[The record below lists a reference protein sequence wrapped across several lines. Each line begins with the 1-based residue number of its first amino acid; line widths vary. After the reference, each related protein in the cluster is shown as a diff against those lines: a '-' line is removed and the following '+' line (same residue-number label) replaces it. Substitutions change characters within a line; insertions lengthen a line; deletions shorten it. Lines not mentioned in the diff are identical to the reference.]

1 MKTKISARK
10 FLSKYMI
17 YLAFVALLIVFS
29 LTLRNVGNGFLDMG
43 NVWNI
48 IRQTALIAILGVG
61 MTYALGAGQIDLSVG
76 SVVGLTSLVTAWT
89 VQAAGLIPGVLA
101 GLAVGAV
108 VGALNGALIA
118 WVKIPPFIATLGTQI
133 LFAGVSRTVSGLKS
147 VPITNMTFNF
157 VFGGGDFGGVP
168 VLLLWMVVIVVV
180 GQLFLRKRPFGRQVI
195 SVGGNP
201 KAALYSGVRVKLTI
215 FKVMLLSGVLA
226 SLAGILWAGR
236 FGGGRYSLGE
246 AEETS
251 AIASDRSGRHEH
263 QRRQG
268 LRGGRLR
275 RRRHARHDQQRARH
289 VWSGCLSADGRPRP
303 HHPRRRCLHCQRG
316 EGRLSGR
323 SLCWISLESAI
334 QTST

>member
-108 VGALNGALIA
+108 VGAINGALIA

-133 LFAGVSRTVSGLKS
+133 LFAG
-147 VPITNMTFNF
+147 
-157 VFGGGDFGGVP
+157 
-168 VLLLWMVVIVVV
+168 
-180 GQLFLRKRPFGRQVI
+180 
-195 SVGGNP
+195 
-201 KAALYSGVRVKLTI
+201 
-215 FKVMLLSGVLA
+215 
-226 SLAGILWAGR
+226 R
-236 FGGGRYSLGE
+236 F
-246 AEETS
+246 A
-251 AIASDRSGRHEH
+251 H
-263 QRRQG
+263 G
-268 LRGGRLR
+268 LRPEICPHHKHDVQLCVRRRRLR
-275 RRRHARHDQQRARH
+275 RRSRAA
-289 VWSGCLSADGRPRP
+289 SLDGRDCDCRPALPGASVRSAVRSSPWAATPRP
-303 HHPRRRCLHCQRG
+303 
-316 EGRLSGR
+316 R
-323 SLCWISLESAI
+323 SIPACASS
-334 QTST
+334 

>member
-1 MKTKISARK
+1 MQSKTSADTLLKLKKNINISK
-10 FLSKYMI
+10 CMVYIIFLVVLSLFAI
-17 YLAFVALLIVFS
+17 FIGGSFFS
-29 LTLRNVGNGFLDMG
+29 LNNIL
-43 NVWNI
+43 NI
-48 IRQTALIAILGVG
+48 IRQTAVVSMIAGTMTFVIAIGE
-61 MTYALGAGQIDLSVG
+61 IDLSVG

-215 FKVMLLSGVLA
+215 FKVMLRAGVLA
-226 SLAGILWAGR
+226 AVAGILWAGR

-251 AIASDRSGRHEH
+251 AIAATVLGGTSINGGKASVAGACVGAVMLGMINNALVMY
-263 QRRQG
+263 G
-268 LRGGRLR
+268 LDVYQQMVVRGLIIL
-275 RRRHARHDQQRARH
+275 AAVAFTVNAEKDA
-289 VWSGCLSADGRPRP
+289 
-303 HHPRRRCLHCQRG
+303 
-316 EGRLSGR
+316 
-323 SLCWISLESAI
+323 
-334 QTST
+334 

>member
-101 GLAVGAV
+101 GLTVGAV
-108 VGALNGALIA
+108 VGAINGALIA

-180 GQLFLRKRPFGRQVI
+180 GQLFLRKRRSDVRSSPW
-195 SVGGNP
+195 
-201 KAALYSGVRVKLTI
+201 AATP
-215 FKVMLLSGVLA
+215 
-226 SLAGILWAGR
+226 
-236 FGGGRYSLGE
+236 
-246 AEETS
+246 
-251 AIASDRSGRHEH
+251 
-263 QRRQG
+263 
-268 LRGGRLR
+268 
-275 RRRHARHDQQRARH
+275 
-289 VWSGCLSADGRPRP
+289 RPRSIP
-303 HHPRRRCLHCQRG
+303 ACA
-316 EGRLSGR
+316 S
-323 SLCWISLESAI
+323 S
-334 QTST
+334 

>member
-89 VQAAGLIPGVLA
+89 VQAAGLIPGVQAAGLIPGVLA

-251 AIASDRSGRHEH
+251 AIAATVLGGTSINGGKASVAGACVGAVMLGMINNALVMY
-263 QRRQG
+263 G
-268 LRGGRLR
+268 LDVYQQMVVRGLIIL
-275 RRRHARHDQQRARH
+275 AAVAFTVNAEKDA
-289 VWSGCLSADGRPRP
+289 
-303 HHPRRRCLHCQRG
+303 
-316 EGRLSGR
+316 
-323 SLCWISLESAI
+323 
-334 QTST
+334 

>member
-89 VQAAGLIPGVLA
+89 VQAAGLIPGVQAAGLIPGVLA

-118 WVKIPPFIATLGTQI
+118 WVKIPLFIATLGTQI

-251 AIASDRSGRHEH
+251 AIAATVLGGTSINGGKASVAGACVGAVMLGMINNALVMY
-263 QRRQG
+263 G
-268 LRGGRLR
+268 LDVYQQMVVRGLIIL
-275 RRRHARHDQQRARH
+275 AAVAFTVNAEKDA
-289 VWSGCLSADGRPRP
+289 
-303 HHPRRRCLHCQRG
+303 
-316 EGRLSGR
+316 
-323 SLCWISLESAI
+323 
-334 QTST
+334 

>member
-61 MTYALGAGQIDLSVG
+61 MTYALGAGHIDLSVG

-108 VGALNGALIA
+108 VGAINGALIA

-147 VPITNMTFNF
+147 VPITNPTFNF

-251 AIASDRSGRHEH
+251 AIAATVLGGTSINGGKASVAGACVGAVMLGMINNALVMY
-263 QRRQG
+263 G
-268 LRGGRLR
+268 LDVYQQMVVRGLIIL
-275 RRRHARHDQQRARH
+275 AAVAFTVNAEKDA
-289 VWSGCLSADGRPRP
+289 
-303 HHPRRRCLHCQRG
+303 
-316 EGRLSGR
+316 
-323 SLCWISLESAI
+323 
-334 QTST
+334 

>member
-76 SVVGLTSLVTAWT
+76 SVVGA
-89 VQAAGLIPGVLA
+89 I
-101 GLAVGAV
+101 
-108 VGALNGALIA
+108 NGALIA

-251 AIASDRSGRHEH
+251 AIAATVLGGTSINGGKASVAGACVGAVMLGMINNALVMY
-263 QRRQG
+263 G
-268 LRGGRLR
+268 LDVYQQMVVRGLIIL
-275 RRRHARHDQQRARH
+275 AA
-289 VWSGCLSADGRPRP
+289 VASTVNA
-303 HHPRRRCLHCQRG
+303 G
-316 EGRLSGR
+316 EGRLSWEEPMLDIIGVGDTNVDVMIR
-323 SLCWISLESAI
+323 VPHIALA
-334 QTST
+334 

>member
-1 MKTKISARK
+1 MPS
-10 FLSKYMI
+10 
-17 YLAFVALLIVFS
+17 
-29 LTLRNVGNGFLDMG
+29 
-43 NVWNI
+43 
-48 IRQTALIAILGVG
+48 
-61 MTYALGAGQIDLSVG
+61 GAGQIDLSVG

-147 VPITNMTFNF
+147 VPITNTTFNF

-251 AIASDRSGRHEH
+251 AIAATVLGGTSINGGKASVAGACVGAVMLGMINNALVMY
-263 QRRQG
+263 G
-268 LRGGRLR
+268 LDVYQQMVVRGLIIL
-275 RRRHARHDQQRARH
+275 AAVAFTVNAEKDA
-289 VWSGCLSADGRPRP
+289 
-303 HHPRRRCLHCQRG
+303 
-316 EGRLSGR
+316 
-323 SLCWISLESAI
+323 
-334 QTST
+334 

>member
-147 VPITNMTFNF
+147 VPITNTTFNF

-226 SLAGILWAGR
+226 SLA
-236 FGGGRYSLGE
+236 RYSLGR
-246 AEETS
+246 A
-251 AIASDRSGRHEH
+251 
-263 QRRQG
+263 
-268 LRGGRLR
+268 LR
-275 RRRHARHDQQRARH
+275 RRPLLA
-289 VWSGCLSADGRPRP
+289 G
-303 HHPRRRCLHCQRG
+303 
-316 EGRLSGR
+316 
-323 SLCWISLESAI
+323 
-334 QTST
+334 

>member
-108 VGALNGALIA
+108 VGAINGALIA

-147 VPITNMTFNF
+147 VPITNTTFNF

-180 GQLFLRKRPFGRQVI
+180 GQLFLAQAPVRTSGHLRGRQPQ
-195 SVGGNP
+195 GRALFRRARQADDLQGH
-201 KAALYSGVRVKLTI
+201 AALRRTCV
-215 FKVMLLSGVLA
+215 A
-226 SLAGILWAGR
+226 
-236 FGGGRYSLGE
+236 GRYSLGR
-246 AEETS
+246 T
-251 AIASDRSGRHEH
+251 
-263 QRRQG
+263 
-268 LRGGRLR
+268 LR
-275 RRRHARHDQQRARH
+275 RRPLLA
-289 VWSGCLSADGRPRP
+289 G
-303 HHPRRRCLHCQRG
+303 
-316 EGRLSGR
+316 
-323 SLCWISLESAI
+323 
-334 QTST
+334 